1 MILEEVVKYAS
12 NELKKE
18 KINSYQ
24 LDSELILSHIMGVSR
39 EFLILNSQLIIKNN
53 TLKKY
58 NFAIQRR
65 IKREPVAY
73 ITGKKEFWSENFLV
87 NKNTL
92 VPRPETELMIY
103 TVLKFFK
110 NKTINVLDIGTGSGC
125 VLLSILKNL
134 NFSRGTGIDIS
145 SKAIKV
151 ATLNAKKLNL

>member
-39 EFLILNSQLIIKNN
+39 EFLILNSQLIIKKN

-65 IKREPVAY
+65 VKREPVAY
-73 ITGKKEFWSENFLV
+73 ITGKKEFWSQDFKV
-87 NKNTL
+87 DHSTL
-92 VPRPETELMIY
+92 IPRPESELLIY
-103 TVLKFFK
+103 KLVNYYKFSWRQIF
-110 NKTINVLDIGTGSGC
+110 
-125 VLLSILKNL
+125 
-134 NFSRGTGIDIS
+134 F
-145 SKAIKV
+145 
-151 ATLNAKKLNL
+151 